1 MTHVA
6 YMVATQPI
14 TYPCALAS
22 RSQLQIHY
30 SCQDEFH
37 FDTNPYKNKCHF
49 YLV

>member
-6 YMVATQPI
+6 HMVATQPI
-14 TYPCALAS
+14 TYTYTFAS

-37 FDTNPYKNKCHF
+37 FGTNPCKNKCHF